1 VFRLYKSL
9 DCLKLTIPGFLYNLL
24 PLSCGDNGCKKC
36 LDQVLAW
43 KSGHKVPLL
52 PTSTLFKLFCWVI
65 WSDEAAHCR
74 LYWPFVRIFFK
85 FVRPNGHYS
94 LHRAATPNPAK
105 KCAKNHNKLQQAV
118 IPDWMGSITLRG
130 YITVCFS

>member
-1 VFRLYKSL
+1 MRQPTADY
-9 DCLKLTIPGFLYNLL
+9 IGHLL
-24 PLSCGDNGCKKC
+24 E
-36 LDQVLAW
+36 
-43 KSGHKVPLL
+43 
-52 PTSTLFKLFCWVI
+52 F
-65 WSDEAAHCR
+65 
-74 LYWPFVRIFFK
+74 FFK

-130 YITVCFS
+130 YITVCFSRSAAFWGGGQIVFNITKGKFPRHFIFSPLSFLPGPISGQIFHLVLSFCSSFI